1 MPPDVSREQRMPTRG
16 ANPQITPALSVERLA
31 DTFPGDLGVELTE
44 ITNERVVGRMR
55 IDRRHLHPGGF
66 AHAGAW
72 VGFADTVAAW
82 GTIRNLPA
90 DGGFTTI
97 ELKVN
102 VLASA
107 SEGDVLEAIGEPLH
121 VGSRTQVWQVKVFR
135 AERLVANFS
144 CTQMVL

>member
-1 MPPDVSREQRMPTRG
+1 VTPT
-16 ANPQITPALSVERLA
+16 NSNITPALSVERLA
-31 DTFPGDLGVELTE
+31 GTFPGDLGVELTE
-44 ITNERVVGRMR
+44 IADEQVRGRLRVE
-55 IDRRHLHPGGF
+55 RRHLHPGGF
-66 AHAGAW
+66 VHAGAW

-90 DGGFTTI
+90 DAGFTTI

-107 SEGDVLEAIGEPLH
+107 SEGDVLEAVGEPLH
-121 VGSRTQVWQVKVFR
+121 RGARTQVWQVKLFR
-135 AERLVANFS
+135 GERLVANFT